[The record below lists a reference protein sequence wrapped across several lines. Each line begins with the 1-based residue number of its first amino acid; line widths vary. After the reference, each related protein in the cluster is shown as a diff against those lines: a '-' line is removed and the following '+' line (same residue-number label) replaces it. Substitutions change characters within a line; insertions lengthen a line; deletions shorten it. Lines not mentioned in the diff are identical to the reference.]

1 MLARASGAAESVLRA
16 LVAFDL
22 GVFESRP
29 VRVAVSKARDVAV
42 HDLIESGILKLGRP
56 GMPRDTHAHVPS
68 VGRFPMRKLVPRI
81 APAPLR
87 AATGTDGGVPPR
99 VRGLGH
105 LRYITKTGMREGG
118 HHGWK

>member
-1 MLARASGAAESVLRA
+1 MLARASGADEAVLRA

-29 VRVAVSKARDVAV
+29 VRLAVSKARDVAV
-42 HDLIESGILKLGRP
+42 HDLIEPGILKLGRP

-81 APAPLR
+81 APALLR
-87 AATGTDGGVPPR
+87 AARSAERR
-99 VRGLGH
+99 VGNECVSTCRS
-105 LRYITKTGMREGG
+105 R
-118 HHGWK
+118 WSPF